1 MLADT
6 LKHSLIALAI
16 AATYCQAQTADV
28 NGGYLTSSDGAPVRS
43 AYGDCWRTVAWTE
56 ESASQECDPQL
67 AAKEAPK
74 SPLMPAATPPTRLSF
89 ATEVLFDFEQ
99 TELDADGRKVLDDLA
114 SKLLAADI
122 EKVTGTA
129 HSDRIGAAAFNDR
142 LSARRAEAIRVYL
155 VGKGVPEKLL
165 RFDAKGAREPMTVGR
180 CDGMGPETKQNVKLV
195 ACLQPDRRVD
205 IEVWLSRQASNLQP
219 SRAFAK

>member
-1 MLADT
+1 MLAST

-16 AATYCQAQTADV
+16 AATYCQAQTVDL
-28 NGGYLTSSDGAPVRS
+28 NGGYLTSGDGGPVRG
-43 AYGDCWRTVAWTE
+43 AYGDCWRTAAWSQ

-67 AAKEAPK
+67 AAKEAPR
-74 SPLMPAATPPTRLSF
+74 RLSF

-99 TELDADGRKVLDDLA
+99 AELDADGRKVLDDLA
-114 SKLLAADI
+114 SKLLATDI
-122 EKVTGTA
+122 EKVTAIA
-129 HSDRIGAAAFNDR
+129 HADRIGSAAYNDR
-142 LSARRAEAIRVYL
+142 LSARRAQAIRTYL
-155 VGKGVPEKLL
+155 MEKGLPEKVMHI
-165 RFDAKGAREPMTVGR
+165 DNKGAREPITVGR

-219 SRAFAK
+219 SR

>member
-43 AYGDCWRTVAWTE
+43 AYGDCWRTAAWTE
-56 ESASQECDPQL
+56 ESASPDCDPQL
-67 AAKEAPK
+67 ALKEAPTAQK
-74 SPLMPAATPPTRLSF
+74 RLSF

-99 TELDADGRKVLDDLA
+99 AELDADSRKVLDDLA
-114 SKLLAADI
+114 SKLLATDI

-129 HSDRIGAAAFNDR
+129 HSDRIGAAAYNDR

-165 RFDAKGAREPMTVGR
+165 RFDAKGARDPITVGR

>member
-1 MLADT
+1 MFAST
-6 LKHSLIALAI
+6 LTHSLIALAI
-16 AATYCQAQTADV
+16 AATYCQAQTMDL
-28 NGGYLTSSDGAPVRS
+28 NGGYLSSGDGQPVRS
-43 AYGDCWRTVAWTE
+43 AYGDCWRTAAWTE
-56 ESASQECDPQL
+56 DSASQDCDPQL
-67 AAKEAPK
+67 VVKEAPK
-74 SPLMPAATPPTRLSF
+74 APLVPAPTPPKRLSF

-99 TELDADGRKVLDDLA
+99 AELDADSRKVLDDLA
-114 SKLLAADI
+114 SKLLATDI

-129 HSDRIGAAAFNDR
+129 HSDRIGAASYNDR

-155 VGKGVPEKLL
+155 VGKGLPEKLMH
-165 RFDAKGAREPMTVGR
+165 FDNKGAREPITVGR

-219 SRAFAK
+219 SH

>member
-1 MLADT
+1 MLAST

-16 AATYCQAQTADV
+16 AATYCQAQTMDL
-28 NGGYLTSSDGAPVRS
+28 NGGYLTSSEGAPVRS

-56 ESASQECDPQL
+56 DKASPDCDPQL
-67 AAKEAPK
+67 AAKELSKETLLPAP
-74 SPLMPAATPPTRLSF
+74 TPPKRLSF

-99 TELDADGRKVLDDLA
+99 AELDADSRKVLDDLA
-114 SKLLAADI
+114 SKLLATDI

-129 HSDRIGAAAFNDR
+129 HSDRIGAASYNDR

-155 VGKGVPEKLL
+155 VEKGVPEKLL
-165 RFDAKGAREPMTVGR
+165 RFESKGAREPITVGR

-205 IEVWLSRQASNLQP
+205 LEVWLSRQASNLQP
-219 SRAFAK
+219 SR